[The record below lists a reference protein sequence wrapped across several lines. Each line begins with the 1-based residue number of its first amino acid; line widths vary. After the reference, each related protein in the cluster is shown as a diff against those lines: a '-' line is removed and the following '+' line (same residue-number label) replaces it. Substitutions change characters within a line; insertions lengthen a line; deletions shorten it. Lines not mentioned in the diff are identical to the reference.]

1 MKFAVQQKQKK
12 IAERRYLAIKMYA
25 HECAE
30 KGDPQSQ
37 AAVARHFK
45 CSPSTVFKAMQF
57 GTDNRRASRFDK

>member
-12 IAERRYLAIKMYA
+12 IAEKRYLAIQMYA

-37 AAVARHFK
+37 AAIAKRFR
-45 CSPSTVFKAMQF
+45 CSPSTVFKALSYQF
-57 GTDNRRASRFDK
+57 GQVKDNER